1 MPGGIDPHVH
11 MHHVVDQARRHAA
24 RHRRARAGRPR
35 GAVRRHHDAH
45 RLRLLARRPSRRCR
59 PIETRDKDFV
69 GKSPCD
75 WAYHIMLHSEPPP
88 EFSGQLAE
96 AIQAGYPTLK
106 IFTTNILPSRT
117 GRMVDFGDIWEA
129 FQVLAKE
136 GGLGVIHAEDND
148 IVMHMYAK
156 LIREDRVG
164 FENLAEVH
172 NQLSEDLSFRRIMR
186 LAESVPGTAL
196 YMMHVSAGTGVAAI
210 AEARAQG
217 PADLRRDAAPVPALL
232 GGGLQT
238 AERPDLSH
246 LSVAEVGGGPE
257 GAVARHAQRRDPLR
271 RHRRAVLHAQG
282 QDHRQP
288 DRRHHRRQFR
298 RRAAPRRH
306 VHRDGRAPRLFA
318 ARATSTWSRPTPPR
332 SWGSIRGRAR
342 SRSAAT
348 PTSPSSIPTRRGKV
362 RAADL
367 HETDYT
373 PWEGHDIF
381 AWPVVT
387 ILRGKVMVENGQ
399 YFGSPSDGRYLKR
412 KISSEILERG
422 AAVSEAPNDL
432 ACELLAQSLA
442 AWRVAGSV
450 ERASD
455 GALVIGGRRQRHP
468 DRSRRRRIRCSAG
481 WSRSMAASAAAISLV
496 AVLRQV
502 REALDPGYAANRV
515 RIAVAPLVP
524 S

>member
-1 MPGGIDPHVH
+1 MLDLIIRGGDVVTPEGVVACDVAVAGETIAALAAPGTLADESAKRVIDATRHIVMPGGIDPHVH
-11 MHHVVDQARRHAA
+11 MHHAWTKPDGTPLITAGPEQVGVAALFGGTTTLIDFAYWRDGATAQQAVEA
-24 RHRRARAGRPR
+24 
-35 GAVRRHHDAH
+35 
-45 RLRLLARRPSRRCR
+45 
-59 PIETRDKDFV
+59 RDKDFV

-106 IFTTNILPSRT
+106 IFTTNILPART
-117 GRMVDFGDIWEA
+117 GRMIDFGDIWEA

-156 LIREDRVG
+156 LIRENRVS
-164 FENLAEVH
+164 FHNLAEVH
-172 NQLSEDLSFRRIMR
+172 NQLSEDLSFRRILR

-217 PADLRRDAAPVPALL
+217 PADLRRDAASIPAVL

-238 AERPDLSH
+238 AEWADLSH
-246 LSVAEVGGGPE
+246 LSVAEVGGRPE
-257 GAVARHAQRRDPLR
+257 GAVARHGERRDPLR

-288 DRRHHRRQFR
+288 HRRHHRRQLR

-306 VHRDGRAPRLFA
+306 VHRDGRAPRLLA
-318 ARATSTWSRPTPPR
+318 PALRR
-332 SWGSIRGRAR
+332 SGLDQRRQDHGALSAQGRDRGRQR
-342 SRSAAT
+342 RRHRR
-348 PTSPSSIPTRRGKV
+348 SSIPTRRGKV

-399 YFGSPSDGRYLKR
+399 YSRKPERRPLSQAQDFVRYPERYGALSAVAERLLVSCWR
-412 KISSEILERG
+412 KACLRG
-422 AAVSEAPNDL
+422 AWP
-432 ACELLAQSLA
+432 A
-442 AWRVAGSV
+442 AW
-450 ERASD
+450 
-455 GALVIGGRRQRHP
+455 
-468 DRSRRRRIRCSAG
+468 SAQATAR
-481 WSRSMAASAAAISLV
+481 W
-496 AVLRQV
+496 
-502 REALDPGYAANRV
+502 
-515 RIAVAPLVP
+515 
-524 S
+524 